1 MKEMD
6 ENEIYQ
12 ICEAI
17 ILRDSLNLYMTRLAE
32 QHRAH
37 PDFEATMRFCGQIY
51 KKYSR
56 IASQQVV
63 KDQIG
68 HYTLR
73 RNMRTDFD
81 LN

>member
-1 MKEMD
+1 MESQV
-6 ENEIYQ
+6 YQ
-12 ICEAI
+12 ILEAVI
-17 ILRDSLNLYMTRLAE
+17 IKDSLNLYMTRLAE

-37 PDFEATMRFCGQIY
+37 PDFEATMQFVVILY

-56 IASQQVV
+56 IASQRVT
-63 KDQIG
+63 KDDVGNYVI
-68 HYTLR
+68 R